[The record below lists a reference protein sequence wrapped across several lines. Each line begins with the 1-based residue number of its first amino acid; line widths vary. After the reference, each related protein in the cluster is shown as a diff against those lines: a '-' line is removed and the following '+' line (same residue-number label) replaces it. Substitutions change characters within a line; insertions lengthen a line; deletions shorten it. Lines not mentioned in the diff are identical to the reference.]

1 MNIKL
6 SGSGVEENKVA
17 FDKLLA
23 KWDELFTRETLFDEM
38 KLVEVEEDGIV
49 TFTNESTELS
59 FYQTEAAKAKRVYIS
74 LTFEPVRNELEKYG
88 EAFGL
93 LFAGKTIHANNIEQ
107 RIKNTLKNHNI
118 DFQAKEA
125 VKITEI
131 IYEMNAEK
139 RISFVFSK
147 FTGSNDVVLH
157 IEFSDDSSDTELNA
171 KVTAVSEE
179 KSEITLSVLLTALGK
194 EELCEHFDEFSQR
207 IEENKKRLQE
217 TIQEKTK
224 QEELEK
230 LQPAFDS
237 LDNL

>member
-23 KWDELFTRETLFDEM
+23 KWNDLFTRETLFDEM
-38 KLVEVEEDGIV
+38 KLVEAEEDGTV
-49 TFTNESTELS
+49 TFTNETTELS
-59 FYQTEAAKAKRVYIS
+59 FYQTEADKAKRIDIS
-74 LTFEPVRNELEKYG
+74 LTFESVRHELEKYG
-88 EAFGL
+88 EAFGA
-93 LFAGKTIHANNIEQ
+93 LFAGKPCRANNIEQ

-147 FTGSNDVVLH
+147 FTGSNDAALH
-157 IEFSDDSSDTELNA
+157 IEFSDDSSDTELTA
-171 KVTAVSEE
+171 KVTATSEE
-179 KSEITLSVLLTALGK
+179 NSEITLHALFVALDK
-194 EELCEHFDEFSQR
+194 EEISEHFEEFSQR

-217 TIQEKTK
+217 KMQEESKQEK
-224 QEELEK
+224 LEK